1 MAQKMKILL
10 IEDDKAQSDLM
21 LEVFDDC
28 EFSYNEPCVAVDGEQ
43 AMDMLYQRNGYQTM
57 PRPDLILLDLDIPK
71 KTGQQVLLEIKSDTH
86 LKTIPVLVLTSSRS
100 KADITSCYQKHANA
114 YMVKPSD
121 FHDLVELVEKV
132 EGFWFSQVCYS

>member
-1 MAQKMKILL
+1 MTQKMKILL
-10 IEDDKAQSDLM
+10 VEDDQAQSELM
-21 LEVFDDC
+21 LEVFADC
-28 EFSYNEPCVAVDGEQ
+28 EFSDNEPCVAVDGEQ

-71 KTGQQVLLEIKSDTH
+71 KTGQQVLAEIKSDTH

-100 KADITSCYQKHANA
+100 KSDITSCYQQHANA

-121 FHDLVELVEKV
+121 FHDLVQLVEKV